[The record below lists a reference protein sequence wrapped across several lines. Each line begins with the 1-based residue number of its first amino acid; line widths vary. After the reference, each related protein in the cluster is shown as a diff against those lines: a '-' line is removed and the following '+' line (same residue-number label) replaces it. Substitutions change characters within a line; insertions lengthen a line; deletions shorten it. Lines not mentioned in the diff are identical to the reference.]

1 MVRPYRS
8 SLFSQ
13 GHRVDKNEPARTEFI
28 GDPELGLEASQ
39 IGSASGR
46 NVALFIGGVFPKESL
61 LPRACMISPLVPL
74 WPETPSHSGQ
84 AYTCRGLS

>member
-1 MVRPYRS
+1 M
-8 SLFSQ
+8 
-13 GHRVDKNEPARTEFI
+13 
-28 GDPELGLEASQ
+28 EASQ

-74 WPETPSHSGQ
+74 WPETPQPQWSGIHMQ
-84 AYTCRGLS
+84 GAFLKEDESPPGHHVIRT